1 MNSPAARALNP
12 AVTLPQARAAM
23 EQVERNLAR
32 AVVGKDDQ
40 VRLAVACL
48 VARGHLL
55 LEDVP
60 GVGKTTLAE
69 AIGRSFGLSFV
80 RIQFTSDLMPA
91 DILGAQVFKPHT
103 ATFELR
109 KGPLFHQLVLAD
121 ELNRAPPRTQSAL
134 LEAMAQGQ
142 ASLDGITHPLPSP
155 FTVVATQNPTD
166 LAGTYPLPDS
176 QLDRFLMRI
185 SLGHPAA
192 EVEAMLLQTRAL
204 QDPLRGLE
212 AVSSPDE
219 LMALQ
224 GAASRV
230 MVGEAVAS
238 YAVRLAEATR
248 RHPEIERG
256 ASTRAL
262 LSLIDS
268 ARANALREDR
278 DFVTPADVRRMLGPC
293 LSHRLL
299 LRSAL
304 TGAFSRDEASH
315 VLAEIARAVPE
326 PR

>member
-1 MNSPAARALNP
+1 
-12 AVTLPQARAAM
+12 
-23 EQVERNLAR
+23 
-32 AVVGKDDQ
+32 
-40 VRLAVACL
+40 
-48 VARGHLL
+48 
-55 LEDVP
+55 
-60 GVGKTTLAE
+60 
-69 AIGRSFGLSFV
+69 
-80 RIQFTSDLMPA
+80 
-91 DILGAQVFKPHT
+91 
-103 ATFELR
+103 
-109 KGPLFHQLVLAD
+109 
-121 ELNRAPPRTQSAL
+121 
-134 LEAMAQGQ
+134 
-142 ASLDGITHPLPSP
+142 
-155 FTVVATQNPTD
+155 
-166 LAGTYPLPDS
+166 
-176 QLDRFLMRI
+176 MRI

-192 EVEAMLLQTRAL
+192 EIEAMLLQTRAL
-204 QDPLRGLE
+204 QDPLRGIE

-248 RHPEIERG
+248 QHPEIERG

-304 TGAFSRDEASH
+304 TGAFSREEASH